1 MTAIFPE
8 GEGIFETIKT
18 IRAVPYA
25 MTRHIARAT
34 RSAAIL
40 GMKIQ
45 SEAQIRRA
53 VSVFLAKTPETLEY
67 GRLRI
72 SFHPGGEFEMVHET
86 YHPWTSP
93 ARLTVS
99 DKTIDET
106 SPLVGMKTLP
116 FTANIEAL
124 SWAREQGFDDA
135 VRFNSSGQVVE
146 GSVSNILLKV
156 DGHWLTPNL
165 ASGCLPGITR
175 GLVLDWL
182 DVEEAA
188 LTRADLAKAESMYL
202 LSSLKD
208 AQPVSLLEDRA
219 LEIDEYIRQELADR
233 MAQEIDP

>member
-1 MTAIFPE
+1 MTASFPE

-25 MTRHIARAT
+25 MTRHLARAT

-40 GMKIQ
+40 GMRIQ
-45 SEAQIRRA
+45 SERQIRNA
-53 VSVFLAKTPETLEY
+53 VSEFLVRTPATLEY

-72 SFHPGGEFEMVHET
+72 AFHPAGELEMVHET

-93 ARLTVS
+93 ARLAVS
-99 DKTIDET
+99 DKILDET

-116 FTANIEAL
+116 YSANIEAL
-124 SWAREQGFDDA
+124 NWARDQGFDDA
-135 VRFNSSGQVVE
+135 VHFNSSGQIVE
-146 GSVSNILLKV
+146 GSVSNIVLKV
-156 DGHWLTPNL
+156 DGHWHTPNL

-175 GLVLDWL
+175 GLVLEWL
-182 DVEEAA
+182 DVEEAV
-188 LTRADLAKAESMYL
+188 LTSEDLAKAESIYL

-208 AQPVSLLEDRA
+208 AQPVSMLEDRA
-219 LEIDEYIRQELADR
+219 LEIDEDIRRELADR